1 VKTLQPLILTARI
14 AEGDRASFDLLRKT
28 HFPPDRNFLGAH
40 LTMFHRLPG
49 EYTER
54 IVEHLKRVAEAGSS
68 IKAEVSAVRH
78 LGAGVAFT
86 IDSAALQ
93 DVRARLKEVFLP
105 WLGPQDMQKW
115 QPHITI
121 QNKVSK
127 DRADRLY
134 QELRATFQPHTIEIT
149 GVDLWKYLNG
159 PWQHESSAIFAEDR
173 DAVVFGRDQSECAGV
188 QSHIKE

>member
-1 VKTLQPLILTARI
+1 MTARI
-14 AEGDRASFDLLRKT
+14 AESDKAPFDLLRKT

-49 EYTER
+49 EYTDR

-68 IKAEVSAVRH
+68 IKAEVSGVRH

-134 QELRATFQPHTIEIT
+134 QELRAEFQPYTIEIT
-149 GVDLWKYLNG
+149 GVDLWKYLDG
-159 PWQHESSAIFAEDR
+159 PWQHETSAIFAEDR
-173 DAVVFGRDQSECAGV
+173 DAVVSGRDQRERARV

>member
-1 VKTLQPLILTARI
+1 MKTLQPLILTARI
-14 AEGDRASFDLLRKT
+14 AESDKAPFDLLRKT

-49 EYTER
+49 EYTDR

-68 IKAEVSAVRH
+68 IKAEVSGVRH

-134 QELRATFQPHTIEIT
+134 QELRAEFQPYTIEIT
-149 GVDLWKYLNG
+149 GVDLWKYLDG
-159 PWQHESSAIFAEDR
+159 PWQHETSAIFAEDR
-173 DAVVFGRDQSECAGV
+173 DAVVSGRDQRERARV

>member
-1 VKTLQPLILTARI
+1 MKTLQPLILTARI
-14 AEGDRASFDLLRKT
+14 AESDKAPFDLLRKT

-68 IKAEVSAVRH
+68 IKAEVSGVRH

-86 IDSAALQ
+86 IDSVALQ

-149 GVDLWKYLNG
+149 GVDLWKYLDG
-159 PWQHESSAIFAEDR
+159 PWQHETSAIFAEDR
-173 DAVVFGRDQSECAGV
+173 DAVVSGRHQSERAGV

>member
-14 AEGDRASFDLLRKT
+14 AQADKAPFDLLRKT
-28 HFPPDRNFLGAH
+28 HFPPDRNFLDAH

-49 EYTER
+49 EYMAW

-68 IKAEVSAVRH
+68 IKAEVSGVRH

-93 DVRARLKEVFLP
+93 DVRAQLKEAFLP

-149 GVDLWKYLNG
+149 GVDLWKYLDG
-159 PWQHESSAIFAEDR
+159 PWQHETSAIFAEDR
-173 DAVVFGRDQSECAGV
+173 DAVVSGRHQSERAGV

>member
-1 VKTLQPLILTARI
+1 VKTLKPLILTARI
-14 AEGDRASFDLLRKT
+14 AEGDKAPFDLLRKT
-28 HFPPDRNFLGAH
+28 HFPPDRNFLDAH

-49 EYTER
+49 EYTDR
-54 IVEHLKRVAEAGSS
+54 IVEHLKRVTEARSP
-68 IKAEVSAVRH
+68 INAEVSGIRH

-93 DVRARLKEVFLP
+93 DVRARLKEAFLP

-121 QNKVSK
+121 QNKASK

-134 QELRATFQPHTIEIT
+134 QELRAEFQPHQIEII
-149 GVDLWKYLNG
+149 GVDLWKYLDG
-159 PWQHESSAIFAEDR
+159 PWQHATSAIFADDHGTGLSDQDR
-173 DAVVFGRDQSECAGV
+173 NATAGA
-188 QSHIKE
+188 QSHFKE

>member
-1 VKTLQPLILTARI
+1 MKTRQPLILTAKL
-14 AEGDRASFDLLRKT
+14 ADDDLEHFDRLRKT
-28 HFPPDRNFLGAH
+28 HFPPNRNVLRAH

-49 EYTER
+49 EYVER
-54 IVEHLKRVAEAGSS
+54 IGEHL
-68 IKAEVSAVRH
+68 AEVATGHQDFLAQVAGIRH

-86 IDSAALQ
+86 ISSQELWDI
-93 DVRARLKEVFLP
+93 RARLRLAFAP
-105 WLGPQDMQKW
+105 WLGGQDMQKW

-134 QELRATFQPHTIEIT
+134 QQLRATFQPHTIEIT

-159 PWQHESSAIFAEDR
+159 PWQHETSAIFAEDR

>member
-1 VKTLQPLILTARI
+1 MKTLQPLILTARI
-14 AEGDRASFDLLRKT
+14 AQADKAPFDLLRKT
-28 HFPPDRNFLGAH
+28 HFPPDRNFLDAH

-68 IKAEVSAVRH
+68 IKAEVSGVRH

-93 DVRARLKEVFLP
+93 DVRAQLKEAFLP

-134 QELRATFQPHTIEIT
+134 QELRAEFQPYTIEIT
-149 GVDLWKYLNG
+149 GVDLWKYLDG
-159 PWQHESSAIFAEDR
+159 PWQHETSAIFAEDR
-173 DAVVFGRDQSECAGV
+173 DAVVSGRDQRERAGV

>member
-1 VKTLQPLILTARI
+1 MKTLQPLILTARI
-14 AEGDRASFDLLRKT
+14 AQADKAPFDLLRKT
-28 HFPPDRNFLGAH
+28 HFPPDRNFLDAH

-49 EYTER
+49 EYMAW

-68 IKAEVSAVRH
+68 IKAEVSGVRH

-93 DVRARLKEVFLP
+93 DVRAQLKEAFLP

-149 GVDLWKYLNG
+149 GVDLWKYLDG
-159 PWQHESSAIFAEDR
+159 PWQHETSAIFAEDR
-173 DAVVFGRDQSECAGV
+173 DAVVSGRHQSERAGV

>member
-1 VKTLQPLILTARI
+1 MKTLQPLILTARI
-14 AEGDRASFDLLRKT
+14 AEGDRAPFDLLRKT
-28 HFPPDRNFLGAH
+28 HFPPDRNFLDAH

-68 IKAEVSAVRH
+68 IKAEVSGVRH

-93 DVRARLKEVFLP
+93 DVRARLKEAFLP

-134 QELRATFQPHTIEIT
+134 QELRAEFQPYTIEIT
-149 GVDLWKYLNG
+149 GVDLWKYLDG
-159 PWQHESSAIFAEDR
+159 PWQHETSAIFAEDR
-173 DAVVFGRDQSECAGV
+173 DAVVFGRDQSERAGV